1 MKKTDIA
8 MIILI
13 ASISVIGSFLITNAI
28 VGKSTTKE
36 KTAQDI
42 VRIEVEDM
50 TPDTTIFNG
59 NAINPTVEVQVGAQN
74 Q

>member
-13 ASISVIGSFLITNAI
+13 ASVSVIASFLITNAI

-36 KTAQDI
+36 QTVKTI
-42 VRIEVEDM
+42 ERIEVKDM

-59 NAINPTVEVQVGAQN
+59 NAINPTVEIQVGAQN